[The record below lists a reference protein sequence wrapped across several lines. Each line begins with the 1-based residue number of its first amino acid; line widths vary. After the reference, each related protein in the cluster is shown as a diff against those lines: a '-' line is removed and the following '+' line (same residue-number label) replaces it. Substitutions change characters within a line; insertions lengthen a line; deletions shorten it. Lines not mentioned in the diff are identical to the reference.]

1 MVGGG
6 KEGADHNVPLPGHAV
21 GVQEADVGEVVG
33 VVGVAA
39 VVGEAQ
45 QQLPLDGAQLV
56 DRLVKPLYRRLPV
69 AVENCLRHRQHWFLG
84 DNQVSWKRILVR
96 TEISLETW
104 VKFPLCEHPN
114 AFPGNLSDEA
124 SRQRWHSLESSVEH
138 CAGVCSLAAGA
149 DPLLLWN
156 IST

>member
-1 MVGGG
+1 MVRSG

-45 QQLPLDGAQLV
+45 QQLPLDGAQLA
-56 DRLVKPLYRRLPV
+56 DRLVKPLYCRLPV

-84 DNQVSWKRILVR
+84 DNQVSWKIIL
-96 TEISLETW
+96 EISLETL
-104 VKFPLCEHPN
+104 P
-114 AFPGNLSDEA
+114 PG
-124 SRQRWHSLESSVEH
+124 
-138 CAGVCSLAAGA
+138 
-149 DPLLLWN
+149 
-156 IST
+156 